1 MSYPPMPHN
10 LDFKSLKVNTSK
22 TKAHFRLV
30 VGVRAEKNL
39 GPANFEHFWLVVW
52 PQVINKMLEHW

>member
-1 MSYPPMPHN
+1 MPHN

-52 PQVINKMLEHW
+52 PQVINKMLEH